1 MYGSAI
7 TFYEPYNEDQLTDEQ
22 IEQLQLPEDADPG
35 DYTYN
40 VNKCICLLS
49 HWPFFDT
56 FEQFL
61 LFLYS
66 MACNGPQPVPIERYL
81 NTFLECNHSCGMQ
94 FVVFH

>member
-66 MACNGPQPVPIERYL
+66 MACNGPQPVPIERYF
-81 NTFLECNHSCGMQ
+81 NTLLEYNY
-94 FVVFH
+94 